1 MNEPVQAL
9 GIFVSY
15 KEQENN
21 KKMWLKKLTI

>member
-21 KKMWLKKLTI
+21 KKNVAQKN